1 VIFVKNVLWLAGEQ
15 PSFQVLGENT
25 F

>member
-1 VIFVKNVLWLAGEQ
+1 VIVVKNVLWLAGEQ